1 MNALTILGL
10 SLFFALILAAIFH
23 PQRGLL
29 ARWRLNSPGGQREL
43 VEDALKFL
51 LKVQQSGGSAS
62 PEALGGVL
70 RLYGSDLLRLITRME
85 AQGLLQPQD
94 GGLRLTPEGERWALH
109 VVRAHRLW
117 ERYLADEAR
126 LPLRRV
132 HAEAERREHGMT
144 PEQLDQMEM
153 SLGFPDVDPH
163 GDPIPTRQG
172 DWLSSAGVPLTAV
185 QPGVPGRIVHLE
197 DEPPLAYDQ
206 ILAEGLRLG
215 QVVRVLEVKPGR
227 VVLSDG
233 ENEYRLAPAVA
244 ANVFVSPMPEAM
256 QPLSGILP
264 LSELPDQCEAEV
276 VALDEA
282 VQGFTRRRL
291 LDLGL
296 TPGARVYA
304 EMRNFFGDPRA
315 YRVRGTLIALR
326 REQAA
331 NIWVKPLSGSPPAEA
346 ATTETQSANEEH
358 QYGL

>member
-1 MNALTILGL
+1 MSFLQILVL
-10 SLFFALILAAIFH
+10 SLFFAFLLAAVFH

-29 ARWRLNSPGGQREL
+29 ARWRINSAAGQKEL

-51 LKVQQSGGSAS
+51 LKQERDGRYAS
-62 PEALGGVL
+62 PEALAGAL
-70 RLYGSDLLRLITRME
+70 RLYGSDLLRLVTRME
-85 AQGLLQPQD
+85 TQNLLQTRR
-94 GGLRLTPEGERWALH
+94 GGLHLTPEGERWALQ

-126 LPLRRV
+126 LPLEKI
-132 HAEAERREHGMT
+132 HSEAERREHGMT
-144 PEQLDQMEM
+144 PEQIDNLAA
-153 SLGFPDVDPH
+153 SLGYPDQDPH
-163 GDPIPTRQG
+163 GDPIPNRSG
-172 DWLSSAGVPLTAV
+172 DMVAETGTPLTSW
-185 QPGVPGRIVHLE
+185 QTGVTGRISHLE

-215 QVVRVLEVKPGR
+215 QMVRILEASPER

-244 ANVFVSPMPEAM
+244 ANVHLSPLPEALEA
-256 QPLSGILP
+256 QSGVMP
-264 LSELPDQCEAEV
+264 LSELPDRTEAEV

-282 VQGFTRRRL
+282 CQGFTRRRL
-291 LDLGL
+291 LDLGM
-296 TPGARVYA
+296 TPGARLYA

-331 NIWVKPLSGSPPAEA
+331 NIWVKPVVS
-346 ATTETQSANEEH
+346 
-358 QYGL
+358 

>member
-1 MNALTILGL
+1 MSFLQILVL
-10 SLFFALILAAIFH
+10 SLFFALLLAAIFH

-29 ARWRLNSPGGQREL
+29 ARWRVNSASGQKEL

-51 LKVQQSGGSAS
+51 LKQERDGRYAS
-62 PEALGGVL
+62 PEALAGAL
-70 RLYGSDLLRLITRME
+70 RLYGSDLLRLVTRME
-85 AQGLLQPQD
+85 TQNLLQTHR
-94 GGLRLTPEGERWALH
+94 GGLRLTPDGERWALQ

-126 LPLRRV
+126 LPLEKI
-132 HAEAERREHGMT
+132 HSEAERREHGMT
-144 PEQLDQMEM
+144 PEQIDHLAA
-153 SLGFPDVDPH
+153 SLGYPEQDPH
-163 GDPIPTRQG
+163 GDPIPNRSGEMVADTG
-172 DWLSSAGVPLTAV
+172 TSLTSWPTGVT
-185 QPGVPGRIVHLE
+185 GRISHLE

-215 QVVRVLEVKPGR
+215 QMMRILETSPER

-244 ANVFVSPMPEAM
+244 ANVHLSPLPEALEA
-256 QPLSGILP
+256 QSGVMP
-264 LSELPDQCEAEV
+264 LSELPDRTEAEV

-282 VQGFTRRRL
+282 CQGFTRRRL
-291 LDLGL
+291 LDLGM
-296 TPGARVYA
+296 TPGVYLYA

-331 NIWVKPLSGSPPAEA
+331 NIWVRPVPS
-346 ATTETQSANEEH
+346 
-358 QYGL
+358 